1 MKKVEAEIRLKIQFY
16 DAFFFGGGTG
26 NGKIQSYLLRD
37 VHGFPYISGA
47 ALKGCIAE
55 YAAALSQL
63 YPALSNWEGIFG
75 VGGVRQGAM
84 YFENGVLTD
93 PLSYQ
98 GMQDSL
104 LEVRTGISIN
114 PYTKTKKENYL
125 YTMELSG
132 QGGSMAFQS
141 RIYGFL
147 EEDTYQRDVAHLV
160 AAARLIFALGGKRSS
175 GLGWLQSPIECQ
187 VLIGERGRGSDT
199 VRQEAQSPSEI
210 NQWLKQWMGE
220 KACTE

>member
-1 MKKVEAEIRLKIQFY
+1 MRKVEVEIRLKMQFY

-26 NGKIQSYLLRD
+26 TGMIQSYLLRD
-37 VHGFPYISGA
+37 IHDFPYISGA

-63 YPALSNWEGIFG
+63 FPALSNWEGIFG
-75 VGGVRQGAM
+75 TSGVRQGAM
-84 YFENGVLTD
+84 YFENGTLIN

-98 GMQDSL
+98 GMQDNL
-104 LEVRTGISIN
+104 LELRTGVSIN
-114 PYTKTKKENYL
+114 PYTKAKKEGHL

-141 RIYGFL
+141 CIYGFL
-147 EEDTYQRDVAHLV
+147 DEDAYQRDVAHLV

-187 VLIGERGRGSDT
+187 VLIGKRGQGTDFP
-199 VRQEAQSPSEI
+199 RQEPVSPSEI
-210 NQWLKQWMGE
+210 NRWLKQWIGG